1 MNMTKEDILDLI
13 KFCNTQRHNDERV
26 IRRIKRNYKGIME
39 RYEKIPKELIYEDCI
54 LSPDEEIEMLV
65 ESKAKATIL
74 KKKLELE
81 LRK

>member
-1 MNMTKEDILDLI
+1 MNMTKEDLMDLI
-13 KFCNTQRHNDERV
+13 KYCNTQRHNDERV

-39 RYEKIPKELIYEDCI
+39 RYNQIPKELISEDGI
-54 LSPDEEIEMLV
+54 MSPDEEIQMLV
-65 ESKAKATIL
+65 DSKAKATIL